1 MIVLPT
7 PHKKIVDRWEASHKI
22 SGFAT
27 FIDAHK
33 ISGFATFIDAHTIQ
47 VNGQQHQ
54 AKAFIIAVG
63 SAPA

>member
-1 MIVLPT
+1 MTYVRQLRDRFT
-7 PHKKIVDRWEASHKI
+7 HATQKIVDRWEAS
-22 SGFAT
+22 
-27 FIDAHK
+27 HK

>member
-7 PHKKIVDRWEASHKI
+7 PHKKIVDRWEAS
-22 SGFAT
+22 
-27 FIDAHK
+27 HK

-63 SAPA
+63 SAPAYA